1 MIFYDLPIP
10 ALDKIYFYSSNY
22 SNNYDKIINQMK
34 YNNVLKEYNF
44 YSQDKLSKNLIGNF
58 ILSRLLMCKI
68 LKKVETEGYNS
79 IGFQKC
85 WNIFLKYH
93 QLQRKYCIFE
103 KILFS
108 NFLENLNL
116 CI

>member
-1 MIFYDLPIP
+1 MTFFDLPIP
-10 ALDKIYFYSSNY
+10 VLDKIYFYSGNY
-22 SNNYDKIINQMK
+22 LSKYDKIVSQLK
-34 YNNVLKEYNF
+34 YKNVLKEYNF

-58 ILSRLLMCKI
+58 ILARISMCKF
-68 LKKVETEGYNS
+68 LKKFDSEGYNS